1 MIDDD
6 IESVVRKMIEQFT
19 ETFGTFPE
27 GNVTIRSWTGSFVNE
42 PLESEIKPKGDE
54 PIVEKIDLGDSV
66 IFLIQGHFDTS
77 VEPVVKVDGEN
88 ITVKLDNETQS
99 MNLEPGF
106 LIDLEKS
113 NISNRNGVIE
123 IVVFRAENQEES
135 RGYLKLD
142 KRE

>member
-1 MIDDD
+1 
-6 IESVVRKMIEQFT
+6 
-19 ETFGTFPE
+19 
-27 GNVTIRSWTGSFVNE
+27 
-42 PLESEIKPKGDE
+42 
-54 PIVEKIDLGDSV
+54 
-66 IFLIQGHFDTS
+66 
-77 VEPVVKVDGEN
+77 VKVDGEN

>member
-1 MIDDD
+1 
-6 IESVVRKMIEQFT
+6 
-19 ETFGTFPE
+19 
-27 GNVTIRSWTGSFVNE
+27 
-42 PLESEIKPKGDE
+42 
-54 PIVEKIDLGDSV
+54 
-66 IFLIQGHFDTS
+66 
-77 VEPVVKVDGEN
+77 VDGEN

>member
-1 MIDDD
+1 
-6 IESVVRKMIEQFT
+6 
-19 ETFGTFPE
+19 
-27 GNVTIRSWTGSFVNE
+27 
-42 PLESEIKPKGDE
+42 
-54 PIVEKIDLGDSV
+54 
-66 IFLIQGHFDTS
+66 
-77 VEPVVKVDGEN
+77 VKVNGEN

-123 IVVFRAENQEES
+123 IVVFRAENQEEN